1 MAGKKMPMAQ
11 AMKRVERSA
20 ADKARDKKMGYKE
33 GSRADVKAD
42 KAQAKRMM
50 RGK

>member
-1 MAGKKMPMAQ
+1 MAAKKMSMSE
-11 AMKRVERSA
+11 AMKRVEASRE
-20 ADKARDKKMGYKE
+20 DKARDKKMGYKE